1 MSDQY
6 TPPGAKPYS
15 VRPDSSRPDPSR
27 PDLSRPDVRVNVSS
41 TAPPVAAPS
50 DTGFG
55 SGILIAVVFVVV
67 AIIAAAVFSN
77 RDMFGTGAGDATPGV
92 TIENNVAPVENA
104 APAAVAPAPAD
115 PAPAV
120 AEPATPAPEVV
131 DPVTPAPDAA
141 APEPVVPA
149 APANP

>member
-15 VRPDSSRPDPSR
+15 VRPDPTRPDP
-27 PDLSRPDVRVNVSS
+27 SRPDVRVNVSS
-41 TAPPVAAPS
+41 TSPPAAAPS

-120 AEPATPAPEVV
+120 AEP
-131 DPVTPAPDAA
+131 VTPAPDAA